1 MATSA
6 VRTQA
11 QPFHMRRPRAQCLPR
26 LAAAPQVSR
35 VLHASARAGPSARN
49 TPAPHR
55 AGGQKAGLHPGTL
68 LCPDLR
74 GQAEVTWAGAPHS
87 GLRASEVGSGQVRTW
102 DAKHQPALSASAR
115 PPESLRR
122 SEAGRGGRRSPVPR
136 ARQNPQLSAF
146 PAHSHPRGRPLRA
159 TDPPPCAVDDVASG
173 PSPSV
178 HLGPDQEREP
188 DQHDR
193 PEALKWPPP
202 GGRRKSRLD
211 VSRKKKQGGWCI
223 FNQKRKLEHRL
234 VQREDHVKTE
244 RRQPSVR
251 QGERPQKKPTT
262 STH

>member
-122 SEAGRGGRRSPVPR
+122 SEAGRGGRRSPGAASLAEPPAQRIPRAESPQGAPSRSHRPASLRCGRRRLWPLPLSTPWAGPR
-136 ARQNPQLSAF
+136 AR
-146 PAHSHPRGRPLRA
+146 
-159 TDPPPCAVDDVASG
+159 T
-173 PSPSV
+173 
-178 HLGPDQEREP
+178 
-188 DQHDR
+188 
-193 PEALKWPPP
+193 
-202 GGRRKSRLD
+202 
-211 VSRKKKQGGWCI
+211 
-223 FNQKRKLEHRL
+223 
-234 VQREDHVKTE
+234 
-244 RRQPSVR
+244 
-251 QGERPQKKPTT
+251 
-262 STH
+262 